1 MKSIEFAFD
10 CVQLIYYKYH
20 KINPNREGS
29 CIDSPDWIR
38 NKKATINSINQKD
51 NKRFQYAITV
61 TLINKK
67 LKGIL
72 KFSQYHKSD
81 KTSCIIYADFE
92 SLIVKVNG
100 CKNNAENSSAAKVS
114 EHIPSGFSMSTISS
128 FNGIENKHDIYRDKD
143 CMKKHCES

>member
-20 KINPNREGS
+20 KINPNRQGS
-29 CIDSPDWIR
+29 CIDSSDWIR

-67 LKGIL
+67 IKG
-72 KFSQYHKSD
+72 HP
-81 KTSCIIYADFE
+81 E
-92 SLIVKVNG
+92 V
-100 CKNNAENSSAAKVS
+100 
-114 EHIPSGFSMSTISS
+114 
-128 FNGIENKHDIYRDKD
+128 
-143 CMKKHCES
+143 